1 MRWTFDNRQ
10 QARQIGGISETL
22 FLVQTLIN
30 ANKVH
35 NSSKLV
41 SNNLLQGKLAEEYMI
56 DNWTRDKVSY
66 TIRKHV
72 LRIEDDILKN

>member
-10 QARQIGGISETL
+10 QARQI
-22 FLVQTLIN
+22 
-30 ANKVH
+30 
-35 NSSKLV
+35 
-41 SNNLLQGKLAEEYMI
+41 GKLAEEYMI

-72 LRIEDDILKN
+72 LRIEDEILKN